1 MKSRLKEIFPDF
13 KEEELIEEIAKH
25 GIVKSF
31 SKGEEFLR
39 PGKFIN
45 SIPLVLEGI
54 IKISKK
60 DDFDNEVILYYLKK
74 GETCA
79 HNLHCCMVNEV
90 SQINAEAETDVTLLF
105 IPLEFLDKWSTEY
118 LSWKR
123 FVLKTFK
130 NKFDQLLQVIDEIA
144 FNNID
149 FRLINY
155 LNEKQKIAKDNI
167 IKTTHQDIAIDLN
180 SSREVISRLLKKIE
194 NQGKIKLGRGKIELI
209 NLM

>member
-1 MKSRLKEIFPDF
+1 
-13 KEEELIEEIAKH
+13 
-25 GIVKSF
+25 
-31 SKGEEFLR
+31 
-39 PGKFIN
+39 
-45 SIPLVLEGI
+45 
-54 IKISKK
+54 
-60 DDFDNEVILYYLKK
+60 
-74 GETCA
+74 
-79 HNLHCCMVNEV
+79 MVNEV

-149 FRLINY
+149 YRLINY
-155 LNEKQKIAKDNI
+155 LSEKKKIAKDNI

-209 NLM
+209 SLM